1 MHRGLWLMPLSLLMS
16 CTTPESFVFPGASL
30 SPAFGAGWE
39 LPRAGVPSQ
48 YHQSCSTPA
57 GAAVCN
63 APAPSSTGEIL
74 IPATGR
80 AVRAGATAVR
90 VVETVQGYIH
100 LERLLTE
107 AEVGEVEDILKDC
120 AKQAEADVNQAAQKR
135 DDIGRFENGQ
145 FPNEKECNRVLR
157 FGGDEEVTLARELG
171 SLKHTAAFD
180 CVKGRLSQRF
190 PGNFSIEPRY
200 RRDPDPGARGYILT
214 DQRLGSLKPDFVLHF
229 TRNATRI
236 QCVFDFKFPCLPKRM
251 GNPLGDPD
259 ILQQLLSYKP
269 LSIECRPAVVTPQL
283 GITRLPQ

>member
-1 MHRGLWLMPLSLLMS
+1 MSWRRRLVMHRGLWLMSLPFLMS
-16 CTTPESFVFPGASL
+16 CTTPEAFVFPGPS
-30 SPAFGAGWE
+30 SSRVFGAGWE

-90 VVETVQGYIH
+90 VVEAVQGYIH

-145 FPNEKECNRVLR
+145 FPNENECNRVVR
-157 FGGDEEVTLARELG
+157 FDGDEAVTLARELG
-171 SLKHTAAFD
+171 GLKHTAAFD

-190 PGNFSIEPRY
+190 PGNFSSDRSEDRLSQAGF
-200 RRDPDPGARGYILT
+200 RAAFHAECDPHT
-214 DQRLGSLKPDFVLHF
+214 VRL
-229 TRNATRI
+229 
-236 QCVFDFKFPCLPKRM
+236 
-251 GNPLGDPD
+251 
-259 ILQQLLSYKP
+259 
-269 LSIECRPAVVTPQL
+269 
-283 GITRLPQ
+283 